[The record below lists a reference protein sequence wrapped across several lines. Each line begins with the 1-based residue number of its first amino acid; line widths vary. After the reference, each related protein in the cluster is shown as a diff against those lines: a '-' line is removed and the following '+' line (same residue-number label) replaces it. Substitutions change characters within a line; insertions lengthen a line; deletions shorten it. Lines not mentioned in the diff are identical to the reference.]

1 MIGDTYQ
8 LIDTDDFTDDVVS
21 VFVKHGKF
29 RKTERPYT
37 NEAQQTDPSPVYKAI
52 SGLLGGKGSLP
63 ASEAVIENYSYN
75 EGVDC
80 YLSNH
85 MPIES
90 NIEKM
95 ASDLLGFSEER
106 KWWLKDLKASVKQYG
121 HDEVLSAFYEWCSSQ
136 SNFLGKKPVSAF
148 LRSVGSLVGMTARK
162 PLVTNPLL
170 DATEKQIA
178 FSTDNKVFFGGD
190 YRIRLAQLLKNYGK
204 VLVVEAF
211 NSFYTTVDDKGQNFA
226 AKNFLERAEILIATI
241 QRQKAEQQK
250 QEALA
255 AIQHQQAQQQVT
267 TVEEEAEE
275 DL

>member
-8 LIDTDDFTDDVVS
+8 LIDTDDFTDDVVGA
-21 VFVKHGKF
+21 FVKHGKF
-29 RKTERPYT
+29 RKTEKEIYSDIPQRLSAPQPTYEPEPDT
-37 NEAQQTDPSPVYKAI
+37 FSP
-52 SGLLGGKGSLP
+52 
-63 ASEAVIENYSYN
+63 N
-75 EGVDC
+75 EGVDA

-85 MPIES
+85 MPVES

-95 ASDLLGFSEER
+95 ASDLIGFSEER
-106 KWWLKDLKASVKQYG
+106 KWWLKELKVAVKQYG
-121 HDEVLSAFYEWCSSQ
+121 HDDVLCAFYEWCSSQ

-148 LRSVGSLVGMTARK
+148 LRNVGSLVGMTARK

-170 DATEKQIA
+170 DDTEKQIA

-190 YRIRLAQLLKNYGK
+190 YRIRLAQLLKSYGK

-211 NSFYTTVDDKGQNFA
+211 NSFYATVDDKGQNFA

-241 QRQKAEQQK
+241 KRQKEEQQK

-255 AIQHQQAQQQVT
+255 QLQYQQAQKQV
-267 TVEEEAEE
+267 VPEDDEAEE

>member
-8 LIDTDDFTDDVVS
+8 LIDTDDFTDSVVE
-21 VFVKHGKF
+21 VFVAHGKF
-29 RKTERPYT
+29 RKTETGPYG
-37 NEAQQTDPSPVYKAI
+37 VYKTR
-52 SGLLGGKGSLP
+52 LP
-63 ASEAVIENYSYN
+63 ETKEVVTITHTPAVYTTEVEPDTFSSN
-75 EGVDC
+75 EGVDA

-85 MPIES
+85 MPVES

-95 ASDLLGFSEER
+95 GSDLIGFTEER
-106 KWWLKDLKASVKQYG
+106 KWWLKDLKVAVKQYG

-190 YRIRLAQLLKNYGK
+190 YRIRLAQLLKSYGK

-241 QRQKAEQQK
+241 KRQKEEQQK
-250 QEALA
+250 QEASGCYSIPA
-255 AIQHQQAQQQVT
+255 GST
-267 TVEEEAEE
+267 TGISSRR
-275 DL
+275 

>member
-1 MIGDTYQ
+1 MIGDTFQ
-8 LIDTDDFTDDVVS
+8 LIDTDDFTDDVVG
-21 VFVKHGKF
+21 VFIKHGKF
-29 RKTERPYT
+29 RKTEKEDKVVVNSTPTYGGWGRVGTYT
-37 NEAQQTDPSPVYKAI
+37 KISEESTIEDFSP
-52 SGLLGGKGSLP
+52 
-63 ASEAVIENYSYN
+63 N
-75 EGVDC
+75 EGVDQ

-85 MPIES
+85 MPGES
-90 NIEKM
+90 NIEKI

-106 KWWLKDLKASVKQYG
+106 KWWLKEYKTAVKQYG

-190 YRIRLAQLLKNYGK
+190 YRIRLAQLLKTYGK
-204 VLVVEAF
+204 NLVVEAF
-211 NSFYTTVDDKGQNFA
+211 NSFYTTVDDKSQNFA

-255 AIQHQQAQQQVT
+255 QLQYQQAQQQAVP
-267 TVEEEAEE
+267 EDDEAEE
-275 DL
+275 EL